1 MATYHS
7 VLKSTKKNI
16 SLSGGML
23 KLFAVLMMTAY
34 NFAVVIVKNGKL
46 YGYVDEYY
54 QMAIATEEGARWL
67 QLYNFLIHFR
77 HFSFPIFAFLLVEGF
92 VHTSNFRNYFS
103 RVLIAAII
111 SEVPF
116 DLCMYNETYNWSL
129 QNPMFTLAT
138 ALIVMHFMKKWH
150 RSALKKWIPVILGSL
165 IAYFANFQFGLWGV
179 PGMALMYYFHKEKN
193 LQMISGIIATAA
205 GNVSTHFLPVLCF
218 IPIWFYNGERGRF
231 NPKWLYYIY
240 YPLHLAAFYTMIY
253 IGAMI
258 TI

>member
-16 SLSGGML
+16 GFSGGML
-23 KLFAVLMMTAY
+23 KLLAVLMMTAY
-34 NFAVVIVKNGKL
+34 DFAVVIIKNGKL

-54 QMAIATEEGARWL
+54 QMAIATEEGAKWL
-67 QLYNFLIHFR
+67 KLYNFLINFR

-92 VHTSNFRNYFS
+92 IHTSNIRKYFI
-103 RVLIAAII
+103 RVFIIAII

-116 DLCMYNETYNWSL
+116 DLCMFNETYNWSL
-129 QNPMFTLAT
+129 QNPVFTLST
-138 ALIVMHFMKKWH
+138 ALLVMHFMEKWH
-150 RSALKKWIPVILGSL
+150 RNTFKMWLPVILGSL
-165 IAYFANFQFGLWGV
+165 IAYFANFQFGFWGV
-179 PGMALMYYFHKEKN
+179 PGMALMYYFHKEKI
-193 LQMISGIIATAA
+193 LQMIFGIIATAV
-205 GNVSTHFLPVLCF
+205 GSVSIHFLPVVCF

-231 NPKWLYYIY
+231 NPKWFYYIY